1 MISRDPADEFTFR
14 RISAEETVDVRLPVL
29 REGLPREAAIFDGD
43 DAPGTKHFGVF
54 FANRLVAVASIYEA
68 VFPEKTAIRE
78 AWQLRGMATLPAARG
93 RGCGRAL
100 LQACVEEARAAGGE
114 VLWCNARTSA
124 MDFYRRHGLQSMGNE
139 FDIPG
144 VGPHF
149 RMWLWLREHGSG
161 QGTGASAVRAG

>member
-1 MISRDPADEFTFR
+1 MISRDPTDEFTVR

-29 REGLPREAAIFDGD
+29 REGLPRKAAIFDGD
-43 DAPGTKHFGVF
+43 DAAGTKHFGVF

-68 VFPEKTAIRE
+68 VFPEKAAIRE
-78 AWQLRGMATLPAARG
+78 AWQLRGMATLPSVRQ

-100 LQACVEEARAAGGE
+100 LRACVEEARAAGGE

-124 MDFYRRHGLQSMGNE
+124 VEFYMRHGLQIMGNE

-144 VGPHF
+144 AGPHF
-149 RMWLWLREHGSG
+149 RMWLWLRELGSG
-161 QGTGASAVRAG
+161 QGTGAGAVGAS